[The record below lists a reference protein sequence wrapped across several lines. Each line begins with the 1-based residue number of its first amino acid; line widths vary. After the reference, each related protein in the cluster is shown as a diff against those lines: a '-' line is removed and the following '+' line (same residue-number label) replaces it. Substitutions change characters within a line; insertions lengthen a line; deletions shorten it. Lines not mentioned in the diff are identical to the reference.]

1 MMFLKEN
8 PGYMSI
14 YLGGQDGVLWMLM
27 SLLAMCCNDEE
38 REKIEYVYLH
48 YERTVFYVIDQQVNN
63 PSVSEDLAHDLFV
76 KLIRIS
82 DQVDVSD
89 EHQLKSFLT
98 VMAKNIVI
106 DYQRKKKK
114 YRIADTE
121 SDEIFDSLPEQ
132 SEASPLDIVI
142 RREDYHKLL
151 ACIEKLGEKNK
162 SIFRLKYILEY
173 SNAEIAKLLNM
184 SSTKEVSAKLYREKK
199 MLMKMMGGNPN
210 GENGQEQRDTF

>member
-1 MMFLKEN
+1 M
-8 PGYMSI
+8 
-14 YLGGQDGVLWMLM
+14 
-27 SLLAMCCNDEE
+27 
-38 REKIEYVYLH
+38 
-48 YERTVFYVIDQQVNN
+48 
-63 PSVSEDLAHDLFV
+63 AHDLFV

-132 SEASPLDIVI
+132 SEASPLDVVI
-142 RREDYHKLL
+142 RRENYHKLL

>member
-38 REKIEYVYLH
+38 REKTGYIYQRYKE
-48 YERTVFYVIDQQVNN
+48 TVFYIINQQINN
-63 PSVSEDLAHDLFV
+63 SSVSEDLTHDLFV
-76 KLIRIS
+76 KLLRIS
-82 DQVDVSD
+82 DQVDISD

-132 SEASPLDIVI
+132 SEASPLDVVI
-142 RREDYHKLL
+142 RRENYHKLL

-173 SNAEIAKLLNM
+173 SNAEIARLLNM

-199 MLMKMMGGNPN
+199 MLMKMMGEDPN
-210 GENGQEQRDTF
+210 DENRRKKRDAF